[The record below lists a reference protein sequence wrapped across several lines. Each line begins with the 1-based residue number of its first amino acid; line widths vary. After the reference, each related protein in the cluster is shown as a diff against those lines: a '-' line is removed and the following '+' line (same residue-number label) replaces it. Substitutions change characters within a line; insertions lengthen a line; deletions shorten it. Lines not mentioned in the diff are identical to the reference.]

1 MIITIDTKTITFFQ
15 KTLIDWFK
23 KHGRDLPWRKT
34 RNPYHILVSEL
45 MLQQTQV
52 IRVEKEFYS
61 QFLKKFPSFQAL
73 AKAEEEEVIESW
85 EGLGYYN
92 RARNLHKIAKII
104 VSEYD
109 GRIPADYKKILELPG
124 IGQYTAGAILSF
136 AFELDFPI
144 VDTNVDRI
152 IKRVFLHNHKI
163 TSPAKLE
170 KIIWDISEQLL
181 IKNNAWTFNQAILD
195 FGALICIA
203 IKPRCNKCPMR
214 PICQF
219 FQAKISKKDSIMYW
233 VNSDK
238 NRSRKE

>member
-1 MIITIDTKTITFFQ
+1 MQTQIDPKNLNFFQ
-15 KTLIDWFK
+15 ETLIKWFK

-52 IRVEKEFYS
+52 VRVEKDYYH
-61 QFLKKFPSFQAL
+61 QFLEKFPSFQAL
-73 AKAEEEEVIESW
+73 TMANEDDVVEAW

-92 RARNLHKIAKII
+92 RAKNLYKIAKII
-104 VSEYD
+104 VSEYK
-109 GRIPADYKKILELPG
+109 GKFPSNYEKIIELPG
-124 IGQYTAGAILSF
+124 IGKYTAGAILSF
-136 AFELDFPI
+136 AFNRDFPI

-152 IKRVFLHNHKI
+152 IKRIFLHNHKI

-170 KIIWDISEQLL
+170 RIIWDISEKILL
-181 IKNNAWTFNQAILD
+181 KSDPWTFNQAILD
-195 FGALICIA
+195 FGAMICIA

-214 PICQF
+214 SICKY

-233 VNSDK
+233 MKSNSTD
-238 NRSRKE
+238 